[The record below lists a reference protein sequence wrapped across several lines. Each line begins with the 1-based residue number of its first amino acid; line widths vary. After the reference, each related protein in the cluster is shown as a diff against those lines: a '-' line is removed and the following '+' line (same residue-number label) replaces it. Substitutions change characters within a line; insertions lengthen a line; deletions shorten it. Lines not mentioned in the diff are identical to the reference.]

1 MKQDRA
7 GGRRKGEAGKA
18 GHEAAQEDGARERE
32 MIHGGACRLVAARM
46 EDHKWADADII
57 QMDGDGEPY
66 EGG

>member
-1 MKQDRA
+1 
-7 GGRRKGEAGKA
+7 
-18 GHEAAQEDGARERE
+18 